1 MSEAV
6 VKYTLSEDNNHILAS
21 IYKRYMPS
29 EEELKQELKR
39 EQQILEFEQKL

>member
-6 VKYTLSEDNNHILAS
+6 VKYTLSEDNNQIFAS